1 MPQKILDLLRLVP
14 LGLVVSALLMAYFN
28 AGLKALNPLGGYQ
41 LWPKVSKKQFLGG
54 LVLSGI
60 IEIINW
66 IVTRISG

>member
-1 MPQKILDLLRLVP
+1 MSPRILDIIRLVP
-14 LGLVVSALLMAYFN
+14 LGIVVSAFLLAYFH

-54 LVLSGI
+54 LVLLGI